1 MAVAARKHKK
11 KWTLHP
17 ASDQA
22 RDLGTTVGVTPLLA
36 QLLINREIT
45 DKTTAR
51 GYLGPR
57 LSDLIEPEKM
67 PGCAQAVDVI
77 LEAVKKKQR
86 IIIYGDY
93 DVDGITG
100 VSILLE
106 MLKLLEAEVDFY
118 IPHRVDEGYGL
129 NEAAIS
135 LLAETGANLI
145 ITVDCGITA
154 HKSAALARELGVD
167 MVITDHHQPGKSL
180 PPANAV
186 VHPLIDPKYP
196 NPDSAGA
203 TVAFKLAW
211 AIANRFREQKGARP
225 ELREFLLNATTL
237 AAMGTIADVVDI
249 RGENR
254 ILTSYGLKALAE
266 SKLKGVRALIE
277 QTGLNGQTLETWHI
291 GFRMAPVLN
300 AAGRMGH
307 ARLAVELLTG
317 KSDMQCFK
325 IAQYLKQ
332 QNQQRQSV
340 EKGIFKQA
348 CDMISKQG
356 LDHPDRKTIV
366 LSDDQWHTGV
376 IGIVASRIIDKFY
389 RPTILLNTQNGTAQG
404 SARSIDGF
412 DLYSALSHCSEHL
425 ETFGGHKMAAGLKL
439 TTEKIPDFMAA
450 FEKYTRENLRDQ
462 EMICPVMIDAACQI
476 ADITPR
482 FVKELSLLEPFGP
495 GNPEPLICTKSVRL
509 ISQPRRVG
517 SKGEHLQ
524 INIADDTG
532 SMRCIGFR
540 MGSMEKRIV
549 EADYFNV
556 AYRPGLNTYNGNT
569 SIQFV
574 LEDIR
579 FDD

>member
-1 MAVAARKHKK
+1 MPSAARKQTKN
-11 KWTLHP
+11 WTIYPPSEH
-17 ASDQA
+17 A
-22 RDLGTTVGVTPLLA
+22 RELGIQVGITPLLA
-36 QLLINREIT
+36 QMLINRSIT

-57 LSDLIEPEKM
+57 LNDLIEPEKM
-67 PGCAQAVDVI
+67 PGCVEAVDII
-77 LEAVKKKQR
+77 LKAVREKQR

-106 MLKLLEAEVDFY
+106 MLKFLGAEVDFY

-129 NEAAIS
+129 NETAIS
-135 LLAETGANLI
+135 LLAETGAKLI

-154 HKSAALARELGVD
+154 HQSAALAGELG
-167 MVITDHHQPGKSL
+167 MELVITDHHQPGGEL
-180 PPANAV
+180 PSARAV
-186 VHPLIDPKYP
+186 VHPLIDPEYP

-211 AIANRFREQKGARP
+211 ALANRFRDEKGARP
-225 ELREFLLNATTL
+225 QLKEALLTATTL

-254 ILTSYGLKALAE
+254 ILTRYGLKALAE
-266 SKLKGVRALIE
+266 SKVKGIRALIE
-277 QTGLNGQTLETWHI
+277 QTGLSGQSLETWHI
-291 GFRMAPVLN
+291 GFRLAPVLN

-340 EKGIFKQA
+340 EKTIFKQA

-412 DLYSALSHCSEHL
+412 DLHAALSTCSEHL
-425 ETFGGHKMAAGLKL
+425 ESFGGHKMAAGLKL
-439 TTEKIPDFMAA
+439 ATEKIPDFMQA
-450 FEKYTRENLRDQ
+450 FEQYTRENLRDQ
-462 EMICPVMIDAACQI
+462 KMVCPVMIDAVCPI

-524 INIADDTG
+524 INISDDTG

-540 MGSMEKRIV
+540 MGSLEKRIV
-549 EADYFNV
+549 ESDYFSI
-556 AYRPGLNTYNGNT
+556 AYRPGLNTYNGKT

-579 FDD
+579 FDQ